1 MSERTDGKGVK
12 LPKALRIAVLVVL
25 LGFVAAS
32 VGYLVFRQLRPR
44 GSASTGSSSVA
55 GTRTVV
61 YYFYTNVRCA
71 SCRQIEAWTH
81 TVLEKRFAPEL
92 ADGKLEWKPVNVEE
106 AANAHFIEDFQL
118 RAKTVVVCR
127 VIKGKTGQWV
137 DLIDVWKY
145 LADPTRFSS
154 FIEDTV
160 RKSLADSGG

>member
-1 MSERTDGKGVK
+1 VSEDAHGKRGK
-12 LPKALRIAVLVVL
+12 APKALRMVVLVVL

-44 GSASTGSSSVA
+44 GSASAGSLSVA
-55 GTRTVV
+55 GTKTVV
-61 YYFYTNVRCA
+61 YCFYTNVRCA

-118 RAKTVVVCR
+118 KAKTVVVCR
-127 VIKGKTGQWV
+127 VVDGKTGQWV

-160 RKSLADSGG
+160 RKFLSDT

>member
-1 MSERTDGKGVK
+1 MSEDAHGKRGK
-12 LPKALRIAVLVVL
+12 APKALRMVVLVVL

-44 GSASTGSSSVA
+44 GSASAGSSSVA

-118 RAKTVVVCR
+118 KAKTVVVCR
-127 VIKGKTGQWV
+127 VVDGKTGQWV
-137 DLIDVWKY
+137 DLIDVWRY
-145 LADPTRFSS
+145 LSDSMRFAS
-154 FIEDTV
+154 FVEEHV
-160 RKSLADSGG
+160 RKFLSDT

>member
-1 MSERTDGKGVK
+1 VSEEAHGKRGK
-12 LPKALRIAVLVVL
+12 APKALRMVVLVVL
-25 LGFVAAS
+25 LSFVAAS

-92 ADGKLEWKPVNVEE
+92 ADGKLEWKPINVEE

-118 RAKTVVVCR
+118 KAKTVVVCR

-154 FIEDTV
+154 FIEDNV
-160 RKSLADSGG
+160 RKFLSDT

>member
-1 MSERTDGKGVK
+1 MSEEEHGKRGK
-12 LPKALRIAVLVVL
+12 PPKALRIAVLVVL

-32 VGYLVFRQLRPR
+32 VGYLVFRQFRPL
-44 GSASTGSSSVA
+44 GSASAGSPSVA
-55 GTRTVV
+55 GTKTVV
-61 YYFYTNVRCA
+61 YYFYTNARCA
-71 SCRQIEAWTH
+71 SCRQIEAWTQ

-92 ADGKLEWKPVNVEE
+92 ADGRLEWKPVNVEE
-106 AANAHFIEDFQL
+106 AANAHFIKDFQL

-154 FIEDTV
+154 FVEDHV
-160 RKSLADSGG
+160 RKSLVESGG